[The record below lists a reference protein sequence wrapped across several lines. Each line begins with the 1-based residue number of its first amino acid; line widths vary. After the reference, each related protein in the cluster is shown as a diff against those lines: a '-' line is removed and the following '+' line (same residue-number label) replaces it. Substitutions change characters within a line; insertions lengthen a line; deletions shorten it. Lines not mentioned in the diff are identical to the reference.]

1 MTLLQQAQRIIAD
14 MLSELCGRRVSP
26 DELSPITAGASGRIL
41 LRGAGRLGIYWTGE
55 RADNNSFLPAAHGL
69 ARAGVPVPAVL
80 AERSLPEACGACI
93 VTDLGPCELVRL
105 RDADWP
111 TRRDAWLAA
120 FRTLHR
126 LDALRPDWPLQP
138 PFDTELYR
146 WEQSY
151 FAEHLLARHLGAD
164 ARAFLK
170 SAPLRLMA
178 ERLSA
183 LPRVPVHRDCQSP
196 NIMIRDGVAWLVD
209 FQGMRMGRR
218 EYDLASLL
226 FDAHMPM
233 QPDERR
239 ELLRAWEGISGQPVD
254 IEIFA
259 ACALQRIMQALGA
272 YANIGY
278 NQGKPAYLRL
288 IPIGLRHLREAVALI
303 PPASPTASVI
313 PCLPAAITAGPA
325 CSC

>member
-1 MTLLQQAQRIIAD
+1 MTLLQQAQRIIAS
-14 MLSELCGRRVSP
+14 MLGELCGRQLSP
-26 DELSPITAGASGRIL
+26 SELIPITAGASGRIL
-41 LRGAGRLGIYWTGE
+41 LRGAGMLGIYWTSE
-55 RADNNSFLPAAHGL
+55 RADNNSFLPAARGL
-69 ARAGVPVPAVL
+69 ARAGIPVPAVL
-80 AERSLPEACGACI
+80 AERSLPEGCGACI

-105 RDADWP
+105 READRSV
-111 TRRDAWLAA
+111 RREAWLATL
-120 FRTLHR
+120 RTLHQ
-126 LDALRPDWPLQP
+126 LDELRPDWPLQP

-164 ARAFLK
+164 ARAFLEA
-170 SAPLRLMA
+170 APLRLMA

-218 EYDLASLL
+218 EYDLASLF

-233 QPDERR
+233 QPEERR
-239 ELLRAWEGISGQPVD
+239 ELLRAWEAISGQPVD

-278 NQGKPAYLRL
+278 NQGKPAYLDL
-288 IPIGLRHLREAVALI
+288 IPIGLRHLREALALI

-313 PCLPAAITAGPA
+313 TCLPAEIIAGPA